1 VRRAARRQK
10 GSDPK
15 PVEVFPDDLEAAT
28 LKLAWEALYTRL
40 HDPVAAE
47 EISTHTLAKIVTDLA
62 RLELARGAPK
72 DPEEM
77 RKRQEDVLQ
86 MVSGLPPERRL
97 EILKEALP
105 SAEDP
110 EPIRRA
116 IAELE
121 AGNGPERR

>member
-1 VRRAARRQK
+1 
-10 GSDPK
+10 
-15 PVEVFPDDLEAAT
+15 VEAFPDDLEAAT
-28 LKLAWEALYTRL
+28 LKLAWQELYARL
-40 HDPVAAE
+40 HDPATVA
-47 EISTHTLAKIVTDLA
+47 EISTRTLAKIVTDLA

-72 DPEEM
+72 DPDEM
-77 RKRQEDVLQ
+77 RRRQEDVLQ

-121 AGNGPERR
+121 ANPDRSEE